1 MAVEQLGFKK
11 EVFDVVTGSG
21 ILHHLNIELALPE
34 IHRIL
39 KPHGYFIFFEPNLY
53 FVENWLINKFS
64 IFRKYST
71 LSEDERHFTK
81 KYIFNLLKE
90 QGFRD
95 VEVKLLFTYHPKLPR
110 GLLPLNRI
118 VNKLLEKLNC
128 QYFSRELLIIGQKG

>member
-11 EVFDVVTGSG
+11 EVFDVVIGSG
-21 ILHHLNIELALPE
+21 ILHHLNIELALLE

-71 LSEDERHFTK
+71 LSENERHFTK

-110 GLLPLNRI
+110 GLLSLNRI

-128 QYFSRELLIIGQKG
+128 QYFSREFLIIGQKG